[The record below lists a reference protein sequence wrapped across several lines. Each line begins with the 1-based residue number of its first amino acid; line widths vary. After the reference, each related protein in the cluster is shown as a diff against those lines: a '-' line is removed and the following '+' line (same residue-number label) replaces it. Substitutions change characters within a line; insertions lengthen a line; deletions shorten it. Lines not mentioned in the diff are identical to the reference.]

1 MSGETY
7 PISRLM
13 AVVAHPD
20 DAEFFCGG
28 TLARM
33 AAGGKETTLVIVTSG
48 ATGGDGAIP
57 GVELARTRES
67 EAREAAQLLG
77 LHHVTFLRHADSE
90 VSPSLELRR
99 DIVREIRRY
108 RPELVITHNPIRHFG
123 HGNHPDHLAVGEATF
138 AAVEPTSANPMAYPE
153 MAADGLSPWQVEWV
167 FAFNAEQPNH
177 YEDIGATL
185 EVKVRALGCHR
196 SQRVSQVGD
205 VVRMLA
211 REHAAVG
218 VNGDRQMQFAEP
230 FRKVFTVS
238 PRRLRTDGIMVP
250 G

>member
-1 MSGETY
+1 MSGEKY

-20 DAEFFCGG
+20 DAEFACGG

-33 AAGGKETTLVIVTSG
+33 AAAGKQTTLVIVTTG
-48 ATGGDGAIP
+48 AGGGDGAIP
-57 GVELARTRES
+57 GLEVARTREN
-67 EAREAAQLLG
+67 EAKEAAQVLG
-77 LHHVTFLRHADSE
+77 LHHLTFLWHADGE

-138 AAVEPTSANPMAYPE
+138 AAVDPTSANPMAYPE
-153 MAADGLSPWQVEWV
+153 MAADGLCPWHVDWI
-167 FAFNAEQPNH
+167 FAFDAEQPDH

-196 SQRVSQVGD
+196 SQPVSHAAD

-211 REHAAVG
+211 RENAAVG
-218 VNGDRQMQFAEP
+218 ASDDRPLGFAEA
-230 FRKVFTVS
+230 FRKVFTGP
-238 PRRLRTDGIMVP
+238 PRRARTDGTKLP
-250 G
+250 A